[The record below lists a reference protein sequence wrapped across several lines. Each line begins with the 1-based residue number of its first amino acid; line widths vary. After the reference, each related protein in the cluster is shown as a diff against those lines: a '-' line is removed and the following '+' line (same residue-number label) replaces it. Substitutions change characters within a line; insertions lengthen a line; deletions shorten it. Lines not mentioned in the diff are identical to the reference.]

1 MKKIISFFKRP
12 DSFTDLC
19 TIVVA
24 SIIIFS
30 ILFVLTWFL
39 LSYLVMGLILIFPS
53 SATFLFKIF
62 IPFEYI
68 ADVFAPI
75 FCLLGMTCTWR

>member
-19 TIVVA
+19 IIVVA

-30 ILFVLTWFL
+30 VLFVLTWFL

-53 SATFLFKIF
+53 SAPFLFKIF

-68 ADVFAPI
+68 ADVFDPI